1 MVHEWESCSVCIQT
15 MSCNILGLL
24 VAYWLKHWT
33 TDRKIQGSSP
43 TSSRDLFLFW
53 VHSALP
59 QKSSRRFSF
68 ASFGGDVKQ
77 SVLGNPLKISLSA
90 IGDFLINWVIPGKT
104 IKKNIY
110 IYISRVHKN
119 V

>member
-33 TDRKIQGSSP
+33 TDQKIQGSSP
-43 TSSRDLFLFW
+43 TSSTDLFLFW

-59 QKSSRRFSF
+59 H
-68 ASFGGDVKQ
+68 
-77 SVLGNPLKISLSA
+77 VLLIFYF
-90 IGDFLINWVIPGKT
+90 FLIFFFMVLPGMTQLMRKSPIALRLILRGFPGIDGLT
-104 IKKNIY
+104 SPPKDAKENLLL
-110 IYISRVHKN
+110 N
-119 V
+119 L